1 MGQVNA
7 CYFLDRDRN
16 SNTICWKYGSTS
28 SSDPSFCICSMWA
41 CKPDSYTSSVSD
53 IFYRKLPY
61 CRHQRSNVH
70 ACGCFRNWQCQYW
83 ASTLTLCQTQ
93 LWAPPAPTLD
103 QEPTLSGSAGARRG
117 FALRSRQQLLFTKLF
132 FFFFFLLLWWWEWVY
147 GITAVLLQLQMSCC
161 LPSGPAQ
168 PCVWSRPHSIL
179 LRHSWGDRRSC
190 WFRSTSPAQLI
201 LFLPVEITTSS
212 ALPAEARVG
221 TP

>member
-1 MGQVNA
+1 MLAISLTGIVTA
-7 CYFLDRDRN
+7 TPYV
-16 SNTICWKYGSTS
+16 GSTEALPAQIPAFAYALCGPASLTATQALYQIYSIGSCHTVGIRGAMCMPVVVLGTGNANTEHLLWHFVKLNCELHLHQLSTKNQHSVEVQELAEALLCALGNSCS
-28 SSDPSFCICSMWA
+28 SQS
-41 CKPDSYTSSVSD
+41 
-53 IFYRKLPY
+53 
-61 CRHQRSNVH
+61 
-70 ACGCFRNWQCQYW
+70 
-83 ASTLTLCQTQ
+83 
-93 LWAPPAPTLD
+93 
-103 QEPTLSGSAGARRG
+103 
-117 FALRSRQQLLFTKLF
+117 F

-168 PCVWSRPHSIL
+168 PCVWSRPRSIL
-179 LRHSWGDRRSC
+179 FRHSWGDRRSC